1 MANSDRKHVDMT
13 AGTVTPKLLTLAWPL
28 VLGNLLQTVYNP
40 ADLFWVRRV
49 NSESVAAVSLV
60 FPRTYLFI
68 STTMGLSAA
77 TVALVSQNV
86 GAGDDR
92 QADRVVGQ
100 TTLLA
105 LAAAA
110 ALAALGWV
118 FRTGILSLSARR
130 VQCSTPR
137 SRTSRRS
144 FSRCR

>member
-1 MANSDRKHVDMT
+1 MT
-13 AGTVTPKLLTLAWPL
+13 AGTVAPKLLTLAWPL

-40 ADLFWVRRV
+40 TDLFWVGRV
-49 NSESVAAVSLV
+49 NSESVAAVSLM

-68 STTMGLSAA
+68 STAMGLSAA
-77 TVALVSQNV
+77 TVARVSQNV

-100 TTLLA
+100 TILLA

-118 FRTGILSLSARR
+118 FRTGILSRSARR

-137 SRTSRRS
+137 SRTLRRS